1 MLKEDDGMFCTEC
14 ICHNCPYGLKCW
26 LCDRELNGHLLIVEG
41 CSGNRESNVCILD
54 SIAHDHADALR
65 EIIKKQDA
73 DAMEAYFDYKTGPW
87 YKR

>member
-1 MLKEDDGMFCTEC
+1 MFCTEC

-41 CSGNRESNVCILD
+41 CNGNRESNVCILD
-54 SIAHDHADALR
+54 SIAPDHADALR

>member
-1 MLKEDDGMFCTEC
+1 MFCTEC

-41 CSGNRESNVCILD
+41 CNGNRESNVCILD
-54 SIAHDHADALR
+54 SIAPDHADALR

-73 DAMEAYFDYKTGPW
+73 DAMEAYIDYKTGPW